1 VVPITPARPKAPK
14 PKAQPAKSKPKTPAA
29 PFTFA
34 SRQIEA
40 SRNKRSA
47 AVLFTPYK
55 HHAGVG
61 HSVNEPQPSPTLQPA
76 ARLAT
81 CPAQNVVPQL
91 GSEDLSD
98 DDVEEQLQEGLH
110 RLNFGSGSDSQFHA
124 GSHSHSGSQSS
135 LSSQSSSSSQPRSI
149 SPSHSGP
156 QAPCAGPHSKLK
168 KAAVK
173 PRAGAKDVWT
183 FFTEVKRR
191 CVCVLC
197 Q

>member
-34 SRQIEA
+34 SRQIEV

-81 CPAQNVVPQL
+81 RPAQNVVPQL

-135 LSSQSSSSSQPRSI
+135 LSSQSSSSSQSRSI

-156 QAPCAGPHSKLK
+156 QAPRAGPHSKLK
-168 KAAVK
+168 KVAVK

-191 CVCVLC
+191 RVCVLC

>member
-81 CPAQNVVPQL
+81 CPAQNIVPQL

-135 LSSQSSSSSQPRSI
+135 LSSQSSSSSQSRSI

-156 QAPCAGPHSKLK
+156 QAPRAGPHSKLK
-168 KAAVK
+168 KVAVK

-183 FFTEVKRR
+183 FFTEVKRWR
-191 CVCVLC
+191 VCVLC

>member
-34 SRQIEA
+34 SRQIEV

-47 AVLFTPYK
+47 AVLFTLYK

-81 CPAQNVVPQL
+81 RPAQNVVPQL

-98 DDVEEQLQEGLH
+98 DDVEVQLQEGLQ

-124 GSHSHSGSQSS
+124 GSQSS
-135 LSSQSSSSSQPRSI
+135 LSSQSSSSSQSRSI
-149 SPSHSGP
+149 SPLHSGP
-156 QAPCAGPHSKLK
+156 QAPRAGPHSKLK

-173 PRAGAKDVWT
+173 P
-183 FFTEVKRR
+183 
-191 CVCVLC
+191 
-197 Q
+197 

>member
-76 ARLAT
+76 AQLAT

-98 DDVEEQLQEGLH
+98 DNVEEQLQEGLH

-124 GSHSHSGSQSS
+124 GSRSHSGSQSF
-135 LSSQSSSSSQPRSI
+135 LSSQSSSSSQSRSI

-156 QAPCAGPHSKLK
+156 QAPHAGPHSKLK

-191 CVCVLC
+191 RVCVLC

>member
-34 SRQIEA
+34 SCQIEA

-81 CPAQNVVPQL
+81 RPAQNVVPQL

-135 LSSQSSSSSQPRSI
+135 LSSQSSSSSQSRSI

-156 QAPCAGPHSKLK
+156 QAPRAGPHSKLK

-191 CVCVLC
+191 HVCVLC